1 MERARAEERPL
12 HQSHERR
19 NQRRRTRS
27 FGAPSGL
34 RLETGTAMI
43 DLSLPPERLARGERR
58 AIVIATAVVAFTRL
72 LALARGPWDW
82 DEMLF
87 LLGLRD
93 YDVALHHPHPPGFPL
108 FILFARVLVSLGV
121 EPFRSLQSLNLAAA
135 IAIVPAM
142 IFFGRELRLPFGTN
156 LGAAILFAFFPNIWF
171 FGGTGFSDV
180 VAIMLAVVSI
190 AVLLRGARSS
200 RTFILGA
207 LLLAISAGFR
217 PQNLLV
223 GFVPL
228 LIAAWYRYRAGR
240 IGSIVAAGTLL
251 TTFVVLSYAG
261 AIAATGDWPRYRDA
275 VIAHQR
281 YLSEVDSFLS
291 PTRPSLMR
299 VADDFF
305 VRPFRV
311 SPINVTLTI
320 LAVVS
325 LVTAAWRRRWPV
337 FVAEAAFGPFWNL
350 AWLTLD
356 FHSASRF
363 SIGYMPLLAI
373 LCSDAVT
380 QLSAGLHSE
389 RVRRAVVFVAI
400 AALSGSMAI
409 WTWPAISLARREL
422 SPPIQAVAHLRTVGP
437 EGPIYVQKR
446 MRPFAEYFLETA
458 RLAHVE
464 ESPPPAVGVPSLY
477 LREGV
482 GGA

>member
-1 MERARAEERPL
+1 M
-12 HQSHERR
+12 
-19 NQRRRTRS
+19 
-27 FGAPSGL
+27 
-34 RLETGTAMI
+34 M
-43 DLSLPPERLARGERR
+43 DLSLPPEPLTRSERK
-58 AIVIATAVVAFTRL
+58 AILIATAFVAVTRF

-108 FILFARVLVSLGV
+108 FMLFARLLVSLGV
-121 EPFRSLQSLNLAAA
+121 EPFRALQSLNLAAA

-142 IFFGRELRLPFGTN
+142 IFLGRELKLPFGTN
-156 LGAAILFAFFPNIWF
+156 FGAAILFAFFPNIWF

-180 VAIMLAVVSI
+180 VAIILTIVSI

-200 RTFILGA
+200 RTFVLGA

-228 LIAAWYRYRAGR
+228 LIGAWYRYRAGR
-240 IGSIVAAGTLL
+240 ISSIVAAGTLL
-251 TTFVVLSYAG
+251 ATFIAVSYAG

-325 LVTAAWRRRWPV
+325 LVTAAWRRRWSV
-337 FVAEAAFGPFWNL
+337 LVVVAAFGPFWIL

-373 LCSDAVT
+373 LCSDALT
-380 QLSAGLHSE
+380 QLSGVLSTE
-389 RVRRAVVFVAI
+389 RLRRTVVFVAI
-400 AALSGSMAI
+400 AAIAGSMAM

-422 SPPIQAVAHLRTVGP
+422 SPPMQAVAYLRTMRPDVP
-437 EGPIYVQKR
+437 VYVQKR
-446 MRPFAEYFLETA
+446 MRPFAEYFLESA

-464 ESPPPAVGVPSLY
+464 ESPPSEVPESSLY
-477 LREGV
+477 FREGV
-482 GGA
+482 SGAPGAQTFSWPRDPLWNIARRRYFSVAVVPLRP

>member
-1 MERARAEERPL
+1 MIEFSLSPEPLTRAEK
-12 HQSHERR
+12 
-19 NQRRRTRS
+19 
-27 FGAPSGL
+27 
-34 RLETGTAMI
+34 
-43 DLSLPPERLARGERR
+43 R

-72 LALARGPWDW
+72 FALARGPWDW

-108 FILFARVLVSLGV
+108 FMLFARVLVSLGA
-121 EPFRSLQSLNLAAA
+121 EPFRALQSLNVAAA

-180 VAIMLAVVSI
+180 VAIILAVVSI

-200 RTFILGA
+200 GAFVLGA
-207 LLLAISAGFR
+207 LLLAIAAGFR

-228 LIAAWYRYRAGR
+228 LIAAWFRYRAQK
-240 IGSIVAAGTLL
+240 IGSIVAGVTLL
-251 TTFVVLSYAG
+251 TMLVVVSYAG
-261 AIAATGDWPRYRDA
+261 AIAATGNWPRYRDA
-275 VIAHQR
+275 VLAHQR

-291 PTRPSLMR
+291 PTRPSLGR

-311 SPINVTLTI
+311 SPINVALTI
-320 LAVVS
+320 LAVFS
-325 LVTAAWRRRWPV
+325 LVMAVWRRQWPV
-337 FVAEAAFGPFWNL
+337 LVAVAAFGPFWIL

-380 QLSAGLHSE
+380 RLAAGLRTE
-389 RVRRAVVFVAI
+389 LLQRAVAFLVIVAL
-400 AALSGSMAI
+400 AGSMAI

-422 SPPIQAVAHLRTVGP
+422 SPPMQAVVHLGTVGP
-437 EGPIYVQKR
+437 RMPIYVQKR
-446 MRPFAEYFLETA
+446 MRPFAEYFLENA

-464 ESPPPAVGVPSLY
+464 ESPPSQVREPSLY

-482 GGA
+482 SGAPGAQTFSWPRDRLWNIARRRYFSVAVVPLRP

>member
-1 MERARAEERPL
+1 
-12 HQSHERR
+12 
-19 NQRRRTRS
+19 
-27 FGAPSGL
+27 
-34 RLETGTAMI
+34 MI
-43 DLSLPPERLARGERR
+43 DLSVPPERLGPGDRR
-58 AIVIATAVVAFTRL
+58 AIVVATAVVALTRL

-93 YDVALHHPHPPGFPL
+93 YDVAQHHPHPPGFPL
-108 FILFARVLVSLGV
+108 FMLAARVLVSFGV
-121 EPFRSLQSLNLAAA
+121 EPFRSLQSLNLVAA

-142 IFFGRELRLPFGTN
+142 IFVGRELRLPFATN

-171 FGGTGFSDV
+171 FGGTAFSDV
-180 VAIMLAVVSI
+180 VSIVLAVVSI
-190 AVLLRGARSS
+190 ALLLRGARSS
-200 RTFILGA
+200 RALVAGA
-207 LLLAISAGFR
+207 FFLAMAAGFR

-228 LIAAWYRYRAGR
+228 LIGVWYRYQAGR
-240 IGSIVAAGTLL
+240 IRAIVAAGTLL
-251 TTFVVLSYAG
+251 VTLVALSYAG

-337 FVAEAAFGPFWNL
+337 LIAAAAFVPFWLL

-373 LCSDAVT
+373 LGSDAVT
-380 QLSAGLHSE
+380 LLSAGLRME
-389 RVRRAVVFVAI
+389 RARRATAFVAVT
-400 AALSGSMAI
+400 ALAGSMGI

-422 SPPIQAVAHLRTVGP
+422 SPPMQAVAHLRTAGSEV
-437 EGPIYVQKR
+437 PIYVQKR
-446 MRPFAEYFLETA
+446 MRPFAEYFLANA
-458 RLAHVE
+458 RLVHVE
-464 ESPPPAVGVPSLY
+464 ESPPSAVNSPSLY

-482 GGA
+482 GGAPGAQTFSWPRDPLWNIARRRYFSVAVVPLRP